1 MSSELERRLEG
12 MLATAPEPDVGAGEE
27 ALGRALAALRPAARG
42 RRGFRAVVVVLA
54 VVALLLALAAGS
66 LAAAGALHVS
76 LGARKA
82 PATKQLSLP
91 EGANGISAL
100 IDGRLS
106 VVTKGGF
113 RMQGLRASAGALSPH
128 ALYVAAGIGDSL
140 VAMKPDG
147 RQAWSHG
154 AGGHVVEISWA
165 PDGLRIAYVVAGKH
179 NSRWTLHLI
188 WGNGTHDE
196 TVDRSVRAVRP
207 SWRANSLALAY
218 VGAGGRPI
226 VYDLAHA
233 SRRVIATRAS
243 GDVRQVAFAPS
254 GRLFA
259 VATRTQVGLL
269 RPGFNEVD
277 DRGQIVGI
285 GWTGRWFAVAH
296 GGSHPVVWLTANPQ
310 LGAIHPSGKIEALDA
325 EGHGIALA
333 VSAPGVTRV
342 LAAVSGDQPQTV
354 LQLPG
359 HVTVRDLQ
367 LG

>member
-12 MLATAPEPDVGAGEE
+12 MLGAAPEPDAGAGEE
-27 ALGRALAALRPAARG
+27 ALGRALAALRPGAPVG
-42 RRGFRAVVVVLA
+42 RGFRVAVVVLA

-76 LGARKA
+76 LGAKKA
-82 PATKQLSLP
+82 PATRPLSLP
-91 EGANGISAL
+91 RGADGIAAL

-106 VVTKGGF
+106 VVTKDGF

-147 RQAWSHG
+147 QQAWSHA
-154 AGGHVVEISWA
+154 AGGNVVAIAWA
-165 PDGLRIAYVVAGKH
+165 PDGLRIAYVVARKH
-179 NSRWTLHLI
+179 DSGRALHVI
-188 WGNGTHDE
+188 WGNGTHD
-196 TVDRSVRAVRP
+196 TTIDRSVRAVRP
-207 SWRANSLALAY
+207 SWRADSLGLAY
-218 VGAGGRPI
+218 VAAGGKAI

-233 SRRVIATRAS
+233 SRRVVATRAT
-243 GDVRQVAFAPS
+243 GDVRQVSFAPS
-254 GRLFA
+254 GKLLA
-259 VATRTQVGLL
+259 LATRTQVGLL

-310 LGAIHPSGKIEALDA
+310 LGAIQPNGAIETLDA

-333 VSAPGVTRV
+333 VTTPGGTRV
-342 LAAVSGDQPQTV
+342 IAATSGDRPRTV

-359 HVTVRDLQ
+359 HVTVSDLQ